1 MFQLTIKELAARKV
15 RLLATAFAVLLG
27 VAFMAGTLVFTQT
40 IGATFDSAL
49 AKADQG
55 VDAYVRSPSEIA
67 LGYGEPGPRLD
78 AALAS
83 TVASVD
89 GVDEVALR
97 INGYAQLVGPDGS
110 PVGDVTKSPAFGT
123 NWVTVDDLNPYK
135 LASGHAPAADDEIV
149 IDKAS
154 ADKAGYQ
161 PGDVATVLT
170 KGAPRQFT
178 IAGIAR
184 FGSADS
190 PAGATAVL
198 FTDAT
203 AAQLLATPGQADAIA
218 VTADPGVSQADLAAA
233 VRTAVGGPLD
243 GDVEVITGATLIE
256 ENQAAL
262 GADFSQF
269 RTMSLVFAIVAV
281 FVGAFI
287 INNTFSITVAQ
298 RTREM
303 AMLRAIGAS
312 GRQVKRSVL
321 GEAVVVGVLASGLGL
336 LAGIGVAAG
345 LRQLMSAFGFDMPDG
360 PTVIAFGS
368 MALSFVV
375 GVTVTVGSAWLPA
388 RRAAKI
394 APIAALREVNID
406 RSGGSARRAIAG
418 SAITAAGVAAL
429 VVGLGGELALVG
441 VGALTMFIGVSVLGP
456 VLARPVASVLGLP
469 LRMRGLSGELA
480 TRNALRNPKRTAR
493 TASSLMI
500 GVALVGFITV
510 FAASAKTSMAG
521 SLESDF
527 TGTHIVEAG
536 ATDNSAG
543 LSPDLADALR
553 HADGV
558 DLVTQARLTPA
569 IVDGSA
575 TDALNAF
582 DATTVDHMFVL
593 GDIDGDLHALGA
605 DGIAVSADEALA
617 KGWTIGT
624 EVPVTF
630 PSGETS
636 LAVEAI
642 FSGGTDW
649 VGSMFVDLD
658 ALLANGGDAIDYRVY
673 VSGDEAAIN
682 DVAAPYASA
691 HVLDKDGF
699 LELVS
704 SEIDTM
710 VGLFYALLMLAVVIA
725 LLGIANTLALSIFE
739 RTRELGLLRA
749 VGMGRSQ
756 VRSTV
761 RWESI
766 IIAVFGTTLGLA
778 IGTFFGWATVRAMA
792 DQGIDTLTV
801 PVTSLVVVTLIAAFA
816 GAIAAVLP
824 ARRAAKVDVLR
835 ALVSV

>member
-1 MFQLTIKELAARKV
+1 MFQLAIKELAARKL

-55 VDAYVRSPSEIA
+55 VDAYVRTPSEID

-78 AALAS
+78 ATLAD

-89 GVDEVALR
+89 GVDQVALR
-97 INGYAQLVGPDGS
+97 INGYAQLVGPDGE
-110 PVGDVTKSPAFGT
+110 PVGDVSKSPAFGT
-123 NWVTVDDLNPYK
+123 NWVAVDELNPYK
-135 LASGHAPAADDEIV
+135 LASGRAPAGDDEIV

-178 IAGIAR
+178 IAGIAK

-203 AAQLLATPGQADAIA
+203 AAELLATPGQADAIA
-218 VTADPGVSQADLAAA
+218 VTADPGTSQADIAAA
-233 VRTAVGGPLD
+233 VQAAVG
-243 GDVEVITGATLIE
+243 GDVEVITGATLIA

-262 GADFSQF
+262 GEDFSQF
-269 RTMSLVFAIVAV
+269 RTISLVFAIVAV

-321 GEAVVVGVLASGLGL
+321 GEAAVVGVLASGLGL
-336 LAGIGVAAG
+336 IAGIGVAAG

-360 PTVIAFGS
+360 PTVIAFNA
-368 MALSFVV
+368 MALSFAV
-375 GVTVTVGSAWLPA
+375 GVVVTVGSAWLPA

-394 APIAALREVNID
+394 APIAALREVNVD
-406 RSGGSARRAIAG
+406 RSAGSARRAIAG
-418 SAITAAGVAAL
+418 SVVTAAGVIAL
-429 VVGLGGELALVG
+429 LAGLGGELALVG
-441 VGALTMFIGVSVLGP
+441 LGALTTFIGVSILGP
-456 VLARPVASVLGLP
+456 VLARPVASVFGIP

-521 SLESDF
+521 SLESEF

-536 ATDNSAG
+536 AFDNSSG
-543 LSPDLADALR
+543 LSPDLAAELR
-553 HADGV
+553 GTSGV
-558 DLVTQARLTPA
+558 DVVTQARLTPA

-575 TDALNAF
+575 TDSFNAF
-582 DATTVDHMFVL
+582 DATTVDEMFVL
-593 GDIDGDLHALGA
+593 GDVQGDLDTLGA
-605 DGIAVSADEALA
+605 DGIAVSAEHATEQ
-617 KGWTIGT
+617 GWTIGT
-624 EVPVTF
+624 KVPVTF
-630 PSGETS
+630 PSGDTS
-636 LAVEAI
+636 LVVEAI
-642 FSGGTDW
+642 FSGATDW

-658 ALLANGGDAIDYRVY
+658 ALAANGGDALDYRVY
-673 VSGDEAAIN
+673 VSGDEAAISH
-682 DVAAPYASA
+682 VADAYGSA
-691 HVLDKDGF
+691 NVLDKDGF
-699 LELVS
+699 LALVGSEL
-704 SEIDTM
+704 DTM
-710 VGLFYALLMLAVVIA
+710 LGLFYALLMLAVVIA

-739 RTRELGLLRA
+739 RTRELGPLRA
-749 VGMGRSQ
+749 VGMGRAQ
-756 VRSTV
+756 VRSTI

-778 IGTFFGWATVRAMA
+778 IGTFFGWAIVQAMA
-792 DQGIDTLTV
+792 DQGIVTLTV
-801 PVTSLVVVTLIAAFA
+801 PVGSLTVVTVIAGVA
-816 GAIAAVLP
+816 GAVAAVLP
-824 ARRAAKVDVLR
+824 ARRAAKLDVLK